1 MQKRRLGRTDIEIT
15 PLGLGCWQFSQ
26 GANWMSRVWD
36 TVSQET
42 ITSIVDAAL
51 KGGVSWFDTAEA
63 YGNGR
68 SEQTLSAALSKL
80 GVRPGSVVVA
90 TKWFPL
96 FRTSR
101 SIPATIDARLACLRG
116 YPIDLYQIHQPWS
129 YSPIPAQL
137 REMAKLLRAGKI
149 RSIGVSNFS
158 ARQMERAHAV
168 LAAEGIVL
176 ASNQV
181 RFNLLDRSIER
192 NGLMEA
198 AKRLGVTIVAWSP
211 LAQGLLTGK
220 FHDEPSLLQKLAPMR
235 RMMGRLSPA
244 GLARS
249 RPLIDELRL
258 IARAHGISVAQAALA
273 WTVSFHGELV
283 AAIPGATKAAQAEQS
298 AAAMAVRLSDKELAR
313 IDESSQAVG
322 RR

>member
-1 MQKRRLGRTDIEIT
+1 MQKLRLGRTDIEVT
-15 PLGLGCWQFSQ
+15 PVGLGCWQFSQ
-26 GANWMSRVWD
+26 GASWMSRVWD
-36 TVSQET
+36 AVSPEV
-42 ITSIVDAAL
+42 ITSIVDTAL

-63 YGNGR
+63 YGNGK
-68 SEQTLSAALSKL
+68 SEQNLAAALSKL
-80 GVRPGSVVVA
+80 GVQPGSVVVA

-101 SIPATIDARLACLRG
+101 SIPATIDTRLACLGG

-129 YSPIPAQL
+129 WSAIPAQL
-137 REMAKLLRAGKI
+137 REMAKLLRAGKV
-149 RSIGVSNFS
+149 RAIGVSNFS

-168 LAAEGIVL
+168 LASEGIVL

-192 NGLMEA
+192 NGLMA
-198 AKRLGVTIVAWSP
+198 TAKKLGVTIIAWSP
-211 LAQGLLTGK
+211 LAQGVLTGR

-235 RMMGRLSPA
+235 RMMGRLGPT

-258 IARAHGISVAQAALA
+258 IARAHGVSVAQAALA
-273 WTVSFHGELV
+273 WTVSFHGDAV

-298 AAAMAVRLSDKELAR
+298 AAAMAVRLSDKERAR
-313 IDESSQAVG
+313 IDEVSRGVG